1 VTVAGVKGVLTTGS
15 IGLVEITS
23 GGTPGP
29 ELADEWRD
37 LDNNVYGTL
46 PGERPYHVAEQLVN
60 AGWRAR
66 ASTWTDYEVE
76 REWVGLELAERE
88 GDVLLSGVVDP
99 ARLADLAAVFENM
112 GVRYELELWNAERTE
127 IIRQLRWSGVDG

>member
-1 VTVAGVKGVLTTGS
+1 M
-15 IGLVEITS
+15 
-23 GGTPGP
+23 
-29 ELADEWRD
+29 
-37 LDNNVYGTL
+37 
-46 PGERPYHVAEQLVN
+46 N

-99 ARLADLAAVFENM
+99 SRLADLAAVFENM

-127 IIRQLRWSGVDG
+127 IIRQLRSSSVDG